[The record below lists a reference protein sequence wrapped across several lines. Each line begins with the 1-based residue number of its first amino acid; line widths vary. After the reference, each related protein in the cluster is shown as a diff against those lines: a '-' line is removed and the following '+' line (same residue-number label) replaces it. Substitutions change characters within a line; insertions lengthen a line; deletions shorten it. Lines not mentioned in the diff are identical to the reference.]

1 MSGRSL
7 KLLLDA
13 ASAIAAAQSFVA
25 EATIAQYLA
34 NHMLRSAVERQLE
47 ILGEASSQLVKLDP
61 IWVERIPDLRLAIGL
76 RNRIIHTYDGID
88 DDMVL
93 ETVKTD
99 LPGLQLAIAAYLSPK
114 PSIATAGLDKPL
126 RRKSRAKK

>member
-7 KLLLDA
+7 KLLHDA
-13 ASAIAAAQSFVA
+13 VAAIEAARSFVA
-25 EATIAQYLA
+25 DADIAQYLA

-47 ILGEASSQLVKLDP
+47 ILGEASSQLAKLDP
-61 IWVERIPDLRLAIGL
+61 VWVQRIPDLRLAIGL

-99 LPGLQLAIAAYLSPK
+99 LPGLQLAIARYLSPN
-114 PSIATAGLDKPL
+114 PPTQ
-126 RRKSRAKK
+126 